1 MAHVLE
7 VDGVTLEVDP
17 QVGGRVTS
25 FRHGDFEVLSSSAID
40 ANNYGSTF
48 WTSPQSDWGWPP
60 PAEIDRH
67 PYTID
72 SDAGGLTLTGPSS
85 DKLGVRLS
93 KRFTADRARRAI
105 AIEYTIENV
114 SAVPRTF
121 APWEV
126 TRVQARGLTFFP
138 ASFPVRFPVAS
149 SSCSAALP
157 LDERDDAVWYA
168 HVPEPLPPDGLKAIV
183 RGTAGM
189 LAHVT
194 GGYLFV
200 KRFEPVPPER
210 QAPGEGSIEVYA
222 NPRYVELEVQGRY
235 GRIEPGAKASWSVVW
250 SLRRLPSS
258 IAGAA
263 GSGLLAFAHAT
274 GA

>member
-1 MAHVLE
+1 MTHVLE
-7 VDGVTLEVDP
+7 VDGVELEIDP
-17 QVGGRVTS
+17 QVGGRITS

-60 PAEIDRH
+60 PAEIDRG
-67 PYTID
+67 PYTIE
-72 SDAGGLTLTGPSS
+72 SHAGDLTLTGPPS
-85 DKLGVRLS
+85 DLLGVKVS
-93 KRFTADRARRAI
+93 KRFTVDRTRRAI
-105 AIEYTIENV
+105 VIEYTLENV
-114 SAVPRTF
+114 SRAPRTY

-138 ASFPVRFPVAS
+138 TSFPIAP
-149 SSCSAALP
+149 SSCSGKLA

-168 HVPEPLPPDGLKAIV
+168 HVPEPLPPDGLKAMV

-189 LAHVT
+189 LAHVA

-200 KRFEPVPPER
+200 KRFEPVPPEK

-235 GRIEPGAKASWSVVW
+235 SRIEPGAKATWSVVW
-250 SLRRLPSS
+250 SLRKLPSG
-258 IAGAA
+258 IAAAA
-263 GSGLLAFAHAT
+263 GSGGLLAFAHAM